1 MASRVPAALLSA
13 LAWVLVTAAVATADP
28 LPAPTYADA
37 VQRAYELIQGAAP
50 QDAAPAAA
58 ATRVLSSGVGD
69 TQPEI
74 VADLD
79 ARPPQYDDASKRLA
93 ALLAALSQPAT
104 TSDPALARQ
113 QLHQV
118 MSMSRYDALHRPPSL
133 LDRFYRWV
141 QDRIT
146 ALLRLLFGGSAGSLA
161 AFTWLEVVGV
171 LVVLAVIIV
180 IVRASGGR
188 FGASA
193 GVAPGGP
200 RPPADYFAEADR
212 LAAKGDRVGA
222 IRALCA
228 GVASTLAGER
238 SWDGSPLTVREIFQ
252 RAPDFAGLRPL
263 LLPFEAAVYGGREV
277 DPGTYAKAA
286 QVAARYRRPVEAAA

>member
-1 MASRVPAALLSA
+1 MAWRVPAAVLSA
-13 LAWVLVTAAVATADP
+13 LAWVLVTATVATADP
-28 LPAPTYADA
+28 PPAPYAEA
-37 VQRAYELIQGAAP
+37 VQRAYNLIQGASP
-50 QDAAPAAA
+50 PETAPAAA
-58 ATRVLSSGVGD
+58 AVRVLSSGVGD

-74 VADLD
+74 IADLD

-93 ALLAALSQPAT
+93 ALLAALGQPAT
-104 TSDPALARQ
+104 TSDPALAQQ

-118 MSMSRYDALHRPPSL
+118 MSMSRYDALHRPASL
-133 LDRFYRWV
+133 LDRIYQWV

-146 ALLRLLFGGSAGSLA
+146 ALLRLLFGGGAGSQA
-161 AFTWLEVVGV
+161 TFTWLEVVGV

-277 DPGTYAKAA
+277 DPATYAKAE

>member
-1 MASRVPAALLSA
+1 MALLSA
-13 LAWVLVTAAVATADP
+13 LAGVLVTAAVATADP
-28 LPAPTYADA
+28 LPAPAYAEA
-37 VQRAYELIQGAAP
+37 VQRAYDLIQGASP
-50 QDAAPAAA
+50 QDAAPATAA
-58 ATRVLSSGVGD
+58 VRVLSSGAGD

-74 VADLD
+74 IADLE

-104 TSDPALARQ
+104 TSDSALAEQR
-113 QLHQV
+113 LHQV
-118 MSMSRYDALHRPPSL
+118 MSMSRYDALHRPQSL
-133 LDRFYRWV
+133 LDRLYRWV
-141 QDRIT
+141 ADRIT
-146 ALLRLLFGGSAGSLA
+146 TLLRLLFGGGA
-161 AFTWLEVVGV
+161 ASQAAVTWLEVVGV

-180 IVRASGGR
+180 FVRASGGR
-188 FGASA
+188 YGASA
-193 GVAPGGP
+193 GVGLGGP
-200 RPPADYFAEADR
+200 RPPADYFADADR
-212 LAAKGDRVGA
+212 LAAKGDRVSA

-277 DPGTYAKAA
+277 DAATYAKAEH
-286 QVAARYRRPVEAAA
+286 VTARYRRPVEAAA